1 MNNDITNLK
10 YVEVPV
16 VVLLDEDLSTTTKLL
31 MGLITTLSM
40 QEGFCFASNRYLSNL
55 MKVSRRTITSCIAS
69 LRKKNLLSLLS
80 ESFTSSK
87 IRSDN
92 LFKFS
97 GALFES
103 FTTIPATRELL
114 HRSFELGQL
123 LDHII
128 DNEVTGFAADNK
140 NDYIKFGLT
149 TLKYDE
155 RKVFASFNINR
166 NLYEIYKDF
175 FVKGTKVFI
184 KGYLNSYITNN
195 KIQSFITVTDIA
207 NNQDEIMTGKKGPH
221 IRLDPDGVEV
231 WDGKRCEAI
240 PPTEEEL
247 KEMEELLK
255 EYQ

>member
-1 MNNDITNLK
+1 MKYDLNEIIISGTINSIT
-10 YVEVPV
+10 
-16 VVLLDEDLSTTTKLL
+16 
-31 MGLITTLSM
+31 
-40 QEGFCFASNRYLSNL
+40 
-55 MKVSRRTITSCIAS
+55 
-69 LRKKNLLSLLS
+69 
-80 ESFTSSK
+80 
-87 IRSDN
+87 
-92 LFKFS
+92 
-97 GALFES
+97 
-103 FTTIPATRELL
+103 
-114 HRSFELGQL
+114 
-123 LDHII
+123 
-128 DNEVTGFAADNK
+128 DNK

-207 NNQDEIMTGKKGPH
+207 NNQDEIMTGRKGPH
-221 IRLDPDGVEV
+221 IWLDPDGVEV

>member
-1 MNNDITNLK
+1 MKYDLNEIIISGTINSITDNN
-10 YVEVPV
+10 
-16 VVLLDEDLSTTTKLL
+16 
-31 MGLITTLSM
+31 
-40 QEGFCFASNRYLSNL
+40 
-55 MKVSRRTITSCIAS
+55 
-69 LRKKNLLSLLS
+69 
-80 ESFTSSK
+80 
-87 IRSDN
+87 
-92 LFKFS
+92 
-97 GALFES
+97 
-103 FTTIPATRELL
+103 
-114 HRSFELGQL
+114 
-123 LDHII
+123 
-128 DNEVTGFAADNK
+128 

-149 TLKYDE
+149 TLKYDQ
-155 RKVFASFNINR
+155 RKVYASFNINR

-184 KGYLNSYITNN
+184 KGYLNSYSTNN

-207 NNQDEIMTGKKGPH
+207 NNQDEIMNGKKGPH